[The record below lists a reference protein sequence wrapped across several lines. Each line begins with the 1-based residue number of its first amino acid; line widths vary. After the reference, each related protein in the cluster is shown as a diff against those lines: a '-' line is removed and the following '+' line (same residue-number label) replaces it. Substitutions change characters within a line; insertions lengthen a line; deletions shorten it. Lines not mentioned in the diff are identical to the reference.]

1 MHALLGALKKL
12 VSPGERCLHPA
23 HPLQLSPSSCELLLG
38 ARNRR
43 GSARQL
49 FELASRDAPRERR
62 RRDVASRVGALG
74 VQPSG
79 SGTGFDLIARQIR
92 RSRLGVPPR
101 LFSLVCKLRKR
112 ASGQQ
117 RIERAT
123 RPSLPLAPGAPLT
136 VGLLPLE
143 ERRSGRGRNG
153 GRKTLLLR
161 RLSQTLFG
169 CLVASPRRL
178 RGSLGMASRLELAL
192 ELWPARGLLREAG
205 PCRAY
210 RAIFVYRIRE
220 VSEGAEPP
228 VGQRR
233 PQVRGGIL
241 SGALVLCVRGFPL
254 PPPLSHTCY
263 SFHLLGQRHQAG
275 GL

>member
-1 MHALLGALKKL
+1 MHALLGSLKKL
-12 VSPGERCLHPA
+12 VSPGERCLQPA

-49 FELASRDAPRERR
+49 FELASRGGRRDMR
-62 RRDVASRVGALG
+62 RRDVGSRVGELG

-117 RIERAT
+117 RIELAT
-123 RPSLPLAPGAPLT
+123 RPSLPLAPGEPLT
-136 VGLLPLE
+136 VGLLPLDA
-143 ERRSGRGRNG
+143 RRSGRGRNRR
-153 GRKTLLLR
+153 RKTLLLR

-178 RGSLGMASRLELAL
+178 RGSPGMASRLGLAL
-192 ELWPARGLLREAG
+192 GLWPGRWLPREAG
-205 PCRAY
+205 A
-210 RAIFVYRIRE
+210 
-220 VSEGAEPP
+220 
-228 VGQRR
+228 
-233 PQVRGGIL
+233 
-241 SGALVLCVRGFPL
+241 
-254 PPPLSHTCY
+254 
-263 SFHLLGQRHQAG
+263 
-275 GL
+275 